1 MKSPTQVAIIG
12 AGISGLACAYRL
24 QQLGVD
30 VTVFESND
38 SAGGLIDSVQKDSL
52 LFEAG
57 PQSFQGTPALL
68 ALIRELGL
76 EAQLQKADPR
86 APRYVLLHGRLRKI
100 PMSPQ
105 ALLASTLL
113 NPISRW
119 KIASEPFKKS
129 KPPTE
134 EESVATFVRRKF
146 GSEILEYLVAP
157 FVSGVY
163 AGDPE
168 KLSLK
173 AAFPTLD
180 EWERQYGS
188 VLRGAMKSRPP
199 KEQRTAAPP
208 LCSFTN
214 GVAALP
220 RAMAAKL
227 GEAMQYETR
236 AVSVDFAS
244 TGQRAGTGVGT
255 ACEIRIVR
263 NGQEQSASASA
274 VVIATSAY
282 AAAHLLETSSPHL
295 AQTLSAFAYAPV
307 AVVAGTYY
315 RQQVGDPLE
324 GFGFLVPRGEKV
336 RALGTVWNSSLFPG
350 RAHAKAA
357 CTITSFIGGATD
369 PEIMDLHEE
378 NIAAIVPE
386 KTPAFWESPGPPWK
400 SPSGNIRALCR
411 STISVTDTSSQQFA
425 KPNAFRPDYFSP
437 EIIWK
442 DRPWESASKVAFKPR
457 KRSASICKRRDKSPH
472 HRASAAI
479 HGPSRIRERQF
490 VPHRQP
496 HSPPFARLAIA
507 PALVL
512 RLQNQR
518 RHRVRLL
525 IQYPSPQT

>member
-1 MKSPTQVAIIG
+1 MNNPTQVAVIG

-38 SAGGLIDSVQKDSL
+38 CAGGLIDSVQKENL

-76 EAQLQKADPR
+76 EPQLQKADPR
-86 APRYVLLHGRLRKI
+86 APRYVLLHGCLRKI

-113 NPISRW
+113 NPVSRW
-119 KIASEPFKKS
+119 KIATEPFKKS
-129 KPPTE
+129 QPPTE

-146 GSEILEYLVAP
+146 GNEILEYLVAP

-199 KEQRTAAPP
+199 KEQRTGAPP
-208 LCSFTN
+208 LCSFTH

-227 GEAMQYETR
+227 RDVTQYETR
-236 AVSVDFAS
+236 AVSVDFA
-244 TGQRAGTGVGT
+244 RAGEQGHTGAAAGP

-263 NGQEQSASASA
+263 NDQEQSASSSA
-274 VVIATSAY
+274 VVIATPAY
-282 AAAHLLETSSPHL
+282 AAAHLLETSAPHL
-295 AQTLSAFAYAPV
+295 AQTLSGIAYAPV
-307 AVVAGTYY
+307 AVVACAYY

-336 RALGTVWNSSLFPG
+336 RTLGTVWNSSLFPG
-350 RAHAKAA
+350 RAHEGSV
-357 CTITSFIGGATD
+357 TITSFIGGVTD
-369 PEIMDLHEE
+369 PEIMNLHEE
-378 NIAAIVPE
+378 NIAAIVAEENARILGITGPPVE
-386 KTPAFWESPGPPWK
+386 VAVWKYPRALPQYNLGHGHIVETIRDAERTSPGLFFA
-400 SPSGNIRALCR
+400 GNYLEGPAVGKCVENGFQ
-411 STISVTDTSSQQFA
+411 TAEAV
-425 KPNAFRPDYFSP
+425 
-437 EIIWK
+437 
-442 DRPWESASKVAFKPR
+442 SKYLK
-457 KRSASICKRRDKSPH
+457 I
-472 HRASAAI
+472 
-479 HGPSRIRERQF
+479 
-490 VPHRQP
+490 
-496 HSPPFARLAIA
+496 AR
-507 PALVL
+507 
-512 RLQNQR
+512 
-518 RHRVRLL
+518 
-525 IQYPSPQT
+525 

>member
-1 MKSPTQVAIIG
+1 MNNPTQVTVIG

-24 QQLGVD
+24 QQLGLD
-30 VTVFESND
+30 VAVFEAND
-38 SAGGLIDSVQKDSL
+38 SPGGMIESVEQNSV

-76 EAQLQKADPR
+76 ESQLQKADPR
-86 APRYVLLHGRLRKI
+86 APRYVLLHGHLRKI

-129 KPPTE
+129 RPPTE

-146 GSEILEYLVAP
+146 GHEILEYLVAP

-199 KEQRTAAPP
+199 KEQRTGAPP
-208 LCSFTN
+208 LCSFRH

-220 RAMAAKL
+220 RAMAVKL
-227 GEAMQYETR
+227 GDAMQCDTR
-236 AVSVDFAS
+236 AVSVDFANA
-244 TGQRAGTGVGT
+244 GQRADGGA
-255 ACEIRIVR
+255 ACQLRIVR
-263 NGQEQSASASA
+263 NGQEQSASAGA
-274 VVIATSAY
+274 VVIATPAY
-282 AAAHLLETSSPHL
+282 AAAHLLDTFSPHL
-295 AQTLSAFAYAPV
+295 AQTLSGIAYAPV
-307 AVVAGTYY
+307 AVVACTYY

-336 RALGTVWNSSLFPG
+336 RTLGTVWNSSLFPG
-350 RAHAKAA
+350 RAHEGSV
-357 CTITSFIGGATD
+357 TITSFIGGATD
-369 PEIMDLHEE
+369 PEIMNLHEE
-378 NIAAIVPE
+378 NIAAIVTE
-386 KTPAFWESPGPPWK
+386 ENARILGITGPPVEVAVWK
-400 SPSGNIRALCR
+400 YPRALPQYNLGHGHIVA
-411 STISVTDTSSQQFA
+411 TIRDA
-425 KPNAFRPDYFSP
+425 
-437 EIIWK
+437 
-442 DRPWESASKVAFKPR
+442 ESASPGLFFAGNYLE
-457 KRSASICKRRDKSPH
+457 
-472 HRASAAI
+472 
-479 HGPSRIRERQF
+479 GPAVGKCIENGFQTAEAVSKYLQT
-490 VPHRQP
+490 
-496 HSPPFARLAIA
+496 AR
-507 PALVL
+507 
-512 RLQNQR
+512 
-518 RHRVRLL
+518 
-525 IQYPSPQT
+525 